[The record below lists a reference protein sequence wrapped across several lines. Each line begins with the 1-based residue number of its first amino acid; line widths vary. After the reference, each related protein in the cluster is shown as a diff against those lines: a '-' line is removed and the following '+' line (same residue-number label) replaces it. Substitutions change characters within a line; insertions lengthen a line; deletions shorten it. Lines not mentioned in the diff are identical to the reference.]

1 MDRCP
6 PLRLTAIARELLF
19 LLFSIGFL
27 ILAGVL
33 PSGSAQ
39 AQSAVEAARPGPGV
53 APSLAELIE
62 RADRDALHESPQWLA
77 LVHYER
83 QWWRPGFHSRAA
95 TEAFFLSERGDRDP
109 RAELHATLR
118 ALIDPDSETEEDER
132 IACRF
137 VARRYWLAARLDPG
151 GKALPVPSCPRYTA
165 WRAGL
170 GARGLSLIFPE
181 GFMSNPA
188 SVFGH
193 TLLRIDVER
202 QAGPGEI
209 AGWAVDFTAE
219 TGDDG
224 GLVYMARGV
233 FGVYAGRF
241 GARPYYEQLKRY
253 SDWENRDIWEYR
265 LDVGDDELELLLMHL
280 WELDDVTFPYFFF
293 TKNCSYELLRLL
305 EVGIPELSA
314 SAGFRGPVIPIDTV
328 RAVAAHPGL
337 VESARYRASPETE
350 LRAALA
356 SLSRNERARV
366 EDIVT
371 GRVDPSGVALDE
383 LPVEARARVLDVAYD
398 QLRYQ
403 YLTGTVTEEESRGLA
418 RRILIARSRLPSR
431 APGEGPPA
439 PIEPETRPDQGHA
452 SSVVSLSAG
461 WRDDESYV
469 DIRWRPAFHDMMD
482 RAGGHLAEMEVR
494 MLDTRLRV
502 YPESG
507 RVRLQEL
514 TFFEL
519 ASLSPRS
526 RVFTPWAWRAGT
538 GLRTRRVSDDGDL
551 DDVLVWGTHIGA
563 GLAWDPHWAVLAYA
577 LAGARLEVGSRL
589 EHNVGLGP
597 AARLGLYLGP
607 AESRLRGHLFGE
619 VTYFAVGD
627 TTTRVRAGG
636 ELRISTS
643 RNTALHLDVSANRS
657 YSDSWIE
664 AGLRMSLYF

>member
-1 MDRCP
+1 
-6 PLRLTAIARELLF
+6 
-19 LLFSIGFL
+19 
-27 ILAGVL
+27 
-33 PSGSAQ
+33 
-39 AQSAVEAARPGPGV
+39 
-53 APSLAELIE
+53 
-62 RADRDALHESPQWLA
+62 
-77 LVHYER
+77 
-83 QWWRPGFHSRAA
+83 
-95 TEAFFLSERGDRDP
+95 
-109 RAELHATLR
+109 
-118 ALIDPDSETEEDER
+118 
-132 IACRF
+132 
-137 VARRYWLAARLDPG
+137 
-151 GKALPVPSCPRYTA
+151 
-165 WRAGL
+165 
-170 GARGLSLIFPE
+170 
-181 GFMSNPA
+181 
-188 SVFGH
+188 
-193 TLLRIDVER
+193 
-202 QAGPGEI
+202 
-209 AGWAVDFTAE
+209 
-219 TGDDG
+219 
-224 GLVYMARGV
+224 
-233 FGVYAGRF
+233 
-241 GARPYYEQLKRY
+241 
-253 SDWENRDIWEYR
+253 
-265 LDVGDDELELLLMHL
+265 
-280 WELDDVTFPYFFF
+280 
-293 TKNCSYELLRLL
+293 
-305 EVGIPELSA
+305 
-314 SAGFRGPVIPIDTV
+314 
-328 RAVAAHPGL
+328 
-337 VESARYRASPETE
+337 
-350 LRAALA
+350 
-356 SLSRNERARV
+356 
-366 EDIVT
+366 
-371 GRVDPSGVALDE
+371 VALDE

-403 YLTGTVTEEESRGLA
+403 YLSGTVTEKESRGLA

-461 WRDDESYV
+461 WRDDESFV

-514 TFFEL
+514 TFIEL

-526 RVFTPWAWRAGT
+526 RVFTPWAWKAGT

-563 GLAWDPHWAVLAYA
+563 GLAWDPHLAVLAYA

-597 AARLGLYLGP
+597 GARLGLYLGP